1 MKLLGGKSRRGRAGP
16 RRARPARQTV
26 KGGESSVEGDG
37 KPFYDPV
44 LSGFRFLT
52 GWIKPINY
60 KYGEGYSHSLP
71 GMTERPT
78 WFYRFG
84 FYDNTDVPIEVETR
98 TPTARENMD
107 YDFSSGFTFLG
118 GISTDVKYKRSIDQD
133 LIKTG
138 TRYKDVSTS
147 WPELSIRIQKFSK
160 FPLIKSILNKF
171 IDVFS
176 PRTGYSRQVKE
187 EFNLN
192 TGYINNRTE
201 TVNRNPLLSL
211 NFKLFRS
218 LSLSSSYTTSETNT
232 EKYSPSTGT
241 LDSETRARKKTI
253 AFSTKYSFSS
263 PSGISIPIFGKLRF
277 KSTVQITL
285 DVKYNSNISET
296 NSGSGYVKSTDKSD
310 FTVSPVLS
318 YNFSQQIK
326 GGISARWQDTQDNYS
341 GRKSHVRE
349 LQIWTEIRF

>member
-1 MKLLGGKSRRGRAGP
+1 MKFFGGKSRSRGGP
-16 RRARPARQTV
+16 RRARPARQAV
-26 KGGESSVEGDG
+26 RGGGATAEVDDG
-37 KPFYDPV
+37 KPFYEPV
-44 LSGFRFLT
+44 LAGFRFVT

-60 KYGEGYSHSLP
+60 KYGEGYSHTLP
-71 GMTERPT
+71 GMTERPS

-84 FYDNTDVPIEVETR
+84 FYDNTDVPIEIETR
-98 TPTARENMD
+98 TPSARENQD
-107 YDFSSGFTFLG
+107 YDFSSGFTLLG

-133 LIKTG
+133 LISTG
-138 TRYKDVSTS
+138 TRYKDISTS
-147 WPELSIRIQKFSK
+147 WPDLSIRIQKFSK
-160 FPLIKSILNKF
+160 FPLIKPVLNKF
-171 IDVFS
+171 IDVFA

-187 EFNLN
+187 EINLN
-192 TGYINNRTE
+192 TGFRNNKSETINRS
-201 TVNRNPLLSL
+201 PLLSL

-218 LSLSSSYTTSETNT
+218 LSLSSSYTTSETNV

-241 LDSETRARKKTI
+241 LDSETRSTKKTI

-263 PSGISIPIFGKLRF
+263 PSGISIPLLGKLRF

-285 DVKYNSNISET
+285 DVKFNSNISET
-296 NSGSGYVKSTDKSD
+296 NSGNGFVPSTDKSD
-310 FTVSPVLS
+310 FTVSPVVS